1 MDLTNETNEATDG
14 GEGTTVRTDGG
25 KTLAR
30 GREALARMA
39 GPKLSDF
46 GVETGKALE
55 STRRGKKAAEP
66 APAPAAQDES
76 ELPMFREGFNWFVLR
91 VASNKE
97 DSVRGTLL
105 RKVQIEGLERAVG
118 RIMVP
123 TEKTKTLKAGKQ
135 RITETKLYPGYVFVE
150 MRLEADG
157 RIPQDV
163 FFLIKETTGV
173 GDFVG
178 TAGRPT
184 PMGPAEVE
192 KMLFDSRPAEQTPQ
206 VKMEFAA
213 GDAVT
218 IREGPFQNYEG
229 TVDSTIPDKG
239 IVRVLVTI
247 FGRQVPVDV
256 EYWQVAKAGS

>member
-1 MDLTNETNEATDG
+1 MSEIDNNTETSGGSKDTAPKALKRGVDARRAVERPHEVMGVSTQALADNRKGKAGEKSKLEQTETFDPATD
-14 GEGTTVRTDGG
+14 
-25 KTLAR
+25 
-30 GREALARMA
+30 
-39 GPKLSDF
+39 
-46 GVETGKALE
+46 
-55 STRRGKKAAEP
+55 
-66 APAPAAQDES
+66 
-76 ELPMFREGFNWFVLR
+76 LPMFREGMDWFVLR

-97 DSVRGTLL
+97 RSVRQTLL
-105 RKVQIEGLERAVG
+105 RKVQIEGMEGFVG

-123 TEKTKTLKAGKQ
+123 TEKTKTLKGGKQ
-135 RITETKLYPGYVFVE
+135 KVTESMLYPGYVFVE

-192 KMLFDSRPAEQTPQ
+192 KMLFDSRPAEQAPQ

-229 TVDSTIPDKG
+229 TVESTVPDKG

-256 EYWQVAKAGS
+256 EYWQVAKAGG